1 TASISKMPLGG
12 TYSRKDVKPLA
23 APPIPELVGRVL
35 VVDDNAR
42 ARQSIVDV
50 LKAAGHEVVASA
62 SAIEALKIV
71 EKNPFDVIVTDL
83 QMPGMDGL
91 AFIRTLS
98 ERKVESQIVM
108 ITAFASVTSA
118 VEAMRYGAF
127 DYIEKPFDVE
137 QLETLISRALRH

>member
-1 TASISKMPLGG
+1 
-12 TYSRKDVKPLA
+12 
-23 APPIPELVGRVL
+23 
-35 VVDDNAR
+35 
-42 ARQSIVDV
+42 
-50 LKAAGHEVVASA
+50 KAAGHDVVASA

-71 EKNPFDVIVTDL
+71 EKSAFDVIVTDL

-91 AFIRTLS
+91 SFIRTLA
-98 ERKVESQIVM
+98 ERRVESQIVM

-137 QLETLISRALRH
+137 QLESLVSRALRHGEKVGRRSSVPAAPAAWESIMVGNSEPLR